1 MQINTISNNNFEG
14 RVLFDRNLPK
24 HMQNYANQVLDLVVE
39 GKTVRDKLAEKTFDM
54 VFFTTSSRKA
64 IKPKLEFYSGF
75 KVSNPSDKK
84 YYNSRIRVDKNYY
97 ENAKKLSEFI
107 DRIQDAKQS
116 YNGYNTFGERLKI
129 WYHDMMINF
138 LSKW

>member
-1 MQINTISNNNFEG
+1 MQINSISSNNFEG
-14 RVLFDRNLPK
+14 RALFDRKMPK
-24 HMQNYANQVLDLVVE
+24 HLQNYANQILDLVIE

-97 ENAKKLSEFI
+97 ENAKKISEFI

-116 YNGYNTFGERLKI
+116 YNGYNTFGERIKI
-129 WYHDMMINF
+129 WANSLLEKFVND
-138 LSKW
+138 W